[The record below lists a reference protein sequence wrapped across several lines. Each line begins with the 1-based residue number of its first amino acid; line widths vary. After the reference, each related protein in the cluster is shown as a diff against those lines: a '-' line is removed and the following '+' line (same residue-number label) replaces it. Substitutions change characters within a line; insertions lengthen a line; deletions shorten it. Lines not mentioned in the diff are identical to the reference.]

1 MARQFLVDVTRERE
15 ERMGVGINHQGGGG
29 SGGGM
34 PPFSDDGTGGGGGM
48 MEGGGGGMEPQTPME
63 KYK

>member
-15 ERMGVGINHQGGGG
+15 ERMGVGINHQGGGN
-29 SGGGM
+29 GGGM
-34 PPFSDDGTGGGGGM
+34 PPFSNEETGGGM